1 MTNRTFLKT
10 ASCAA
15 IAAMIAFSPV
25 EPAGAQQAAA
35 QSYADA
41 GHQLVGPKKS
51 VAVIDFGATGAFL
64 SQYGGWDAG
73 GGLAAMLE
81 TELQQTGR
89 FRLANRSH
97 LDAALYEQQLSA
109 GGLTAGTAAQ
119 PAQLVGAQ
127 FLIRGTVTDF
137 TLAQK
142 GGGFSI
148 GGNLGGGVVG
158 GIGPRSRTGRVA
170 IDFQVMDSTTGEVVD
185 AFSVSKKIKSR
196 SIAVSASR
204 DGVNVSGNRFENT
217 PLGEA
222 AREAIAEASARVANS
237 LDGQDWAAHVAQVRQ
252 DTLYVNVGADGGL
265 RAGDTLK
272 IFRIVD
278 QINDPVTGAILGME
292 RAEIGRATITSVADQ
307 YARADYASMIAPEAG
322 DILTYAPTAIAQLS
336 GAQLGSAQLG
346 GAGTE

>member
-1 MTNRTFLKT
+1 MNRTFLKT
-10 ASCAA
+10 ASTVVL
-15 IAAMIAFSPV
+15 AAMIAVSAV
-25 EPAGAQQAAA
+25 EPAAAQQSGAQPSAAA
-35 QSYADA
+35 N
-41 GHQLVGPKKS
+41 HQLVGPKKS
-51 VAVIDFGATGAFL
+51 VAVIDFGANGAFL

-97 LDAALYEQQLSA
+97 IDAALYEQQLNA

-158 GIGPRSRTGRVA
+158 GIGPRSRTGQVA
-170 IDFQVMDSTTGEVVD
+170 IDFQVMDSTTGEIVD
-185 AFSVSKKIKSR
+185 AFSVSKKVKSR
-196 SIAVSASR
+196 SIALSASR
-204 DGVNVSGNRFENT
+204 DGINVGGNRFENT
-217 PLGEA
+217 ALGDA
-222 AREAIAEASARVANS
+222 AREAIAEASTRVAHS
-237 LDGQDWAAHVAQVRQ
+237 LAGQAWAAHVAQVRP

-265 RAGDTLK
+265 KAGDTLK
-272 IFRIVD
+272 IFRVID

-292 RAEIGRATITSVADQ
+292 RSEIGRATITSVADK
-307 YARADYASMIAPEAG
+307 YARADYSAMLTPEAG
-322 DILTYAPTAIAQLS
+322 DILTFAPLAV
-336 GAQLGSAQLG
+336 AQLG
-346 GAGTE
+346 GAGASN